1 MTFTGVTVLCLSAFL
16 LGSINSAL
24 VVAGSRGVDIRAV
37 GSGNPGASNVLRSL
51 GKGPALL
58 VTVADLLKG
67 LLPSLVGLLVWTPAV
82 AALAGLCAVIGH
94 CFPAFHRFRGG
105 KGVATA
111 GGVALALS
119 PPVMV
124 VMVLMYGIGL
134 ALTRISAVGSLA
146 AAVTSVPALL
156 VAGVET
162 RAVLWFGATML
173 LIIFRHRS
181 NLSRLRTGTE
191 HKMSP

>member
-1 MTFTGVTVLCLSAFL
+1 MFTGVAILCASAYL
-16 LGSINSAL
+16 LGSISSAL

-67 LLPSLVGLLVWTPAV
+67 LLPTLVGLLMWTPMV

-94 CFPAFHRFRGG
+94 CYPAFHRFRGG

-119 PPVMV
+119 PPVMI

-146 AAVTSVPALL
+146 TAVTSVPALL
-156 VAGVET
+156 MVGVER

-181 NLSRLRTGTE
+181 NLLRLRAGKE
-191 HKMSP
+191 HKMSS